1 MRAWRECVGALSGRG
16 RFLAASRSQP
26 LGRGCARR
34 RQAAVLVAE
43 LAARRSH
50 NQGSSI
56 LSCRNCM
63 VRCRRLCVLCSASH
77 SRVAATHRCGRSLFG
92 HACFVGCASLAASV
106 RFAGRRAAADVA
118 AVALRWSSGGGLRLI
133 VRLFALS
140 VRCVRALAVAAR
152 AGAVRG
158 GLVSCQAGAPRRCVI
173 GCGTFC
179 LRGCIVV
186 FVQAWPAA
194 SLQVCLAL
202 WSRRRS
208 HSVLLS

>member
-1 MRAWRECVGALSGRG
+1 M
-16 RFLAASRSQP
+16 
-26 LGRGCARR
+26 
-34 RQAAVLVAE
+34 
-43 LAARRSH
+43 
-50 NQGSSI
+50 
-56 LSCRNCM
+56 LSCRNCV

-77 SRVAATHRCGRSLFG
+77 SRVAATHRCRRSLFG
-92 HACFVGCASLAASV
+92 HACFVGCASLAAPV

-208 HSVLLS
+208 HSVLLSWCSRCGFADVSLIGVVRAQESTSSSG